1 MLRLETDVERHQR
14 GCGDA
19 MLRCSRMFG
28 LLRYD
33 GKANGKE
40 PERQKERT
48 LEHARTQNQIAAN
61 ASEILR
67 KSKPLIMMSC

>member
-1 MLRLETDVERHQR
+1 MLKLETTSSGINS

-48 LEHARTQNQIAAN
+48 LEHAGTQNQIAAN
-61 ASEILR
+61 ASKISARER
-67 KSKPLIMMSC
+67 T